1 MFHVMD
7 SLADLSDPERV
18 ADRIAFRARL
28 ESEESAAAALC
39 ERALT
44 GPSAWWSTRLRQEDG
59 FLTSGVVRELAKR
72 FPSSLLAAPREA
84 LVLTTLATEIAFAI
98 GVSEYP
104 FDHVVTLRGQ
114 ALRDHAFVLS
124 FIGRFLE
131 AAATAERADSCLRQ
145 IPVPDLELARLDLVR
160 SNIARSTDKLDQAI
174 AFARRAGE
182 TFLWFGDRRNWLK
195 ACDYEASAY
204 YAQHDYARA
213 LEVWQATEK
222 YVHLLGPVQEVALLH
237 NLGLCYAETGALAE
251 AIDRFTRA
259 VEEFEFLGADA
270 NRVKSRHCLG
280 EAFIAAGRYPE
291 AIAVLRE
298 AQNQFESLGMES
310 DAALTALK
318 LSEALLVA
326 GRVSEVAEISR
337 NLIDSFTRAGMT
349 TSAMTA
355 LAFLRETLATGH
367 ATPVLV
373 RHVHDFLRDLRPQEE
388 RLFAPP
394 E

>member
-1 MFHVMD
+1 MT
-7 SLADLSDPERV
+7 LAELADPERV
-18 ADRIAFRARL
+18 AERIAFHARL
-28 ESEESAAAALC
+28 EAEDAAAAILC
-39 ERALT
+39 ERALV
-44 GPSAWWSTRLRQEDG
+44 GPSAWWAARLRQEEG
-59 FLTSGVVRELAKR
+59 ALTSGVVREILKR
-72 FPSSLLAAPREA
+72 FPSSLLSAPREA

-98 GVSEYP
+98 GISEYP

-124 FIGRFLE
+124 FMGRFLE
-131 AAATAERADSCLRQ
+131 AAAAAERADSCLRQ

-160 SNIARSTDKLDQAI
+160 SNIARSTDKLDEAI

-204 YAQHDYARA
+204 YAQNDYARA
-213 LEVWQATEK
+213 LEVWRSTEE
-222 YVHLLGPVQEVALLH
+222 YAHLLGPVQEVALLH
-237 NLGLCYAETGALAE
+237 NIGLCYAETGALPE
-251 AIDRFTRA
+251 AIERFTRA

-291 AIAVLRE
+291 AIAVLCQARD
-298 AQNQFESLGMES
+298 QFESLGMES

-318 LSEALLVA
+318 LSEALLLT

-337 NLIDSFTRAGMT
+337 NLIDRFTRAGMT

-373 RHVHDFLRDLRPQEE
+373 RHVHDFMRDLRPQEE